1 MMNLRR
7 TTCYRFRYL
16 CSHFLWTILPSSRAL
31 PLLLSS
37 PTSNGSTSPYFR
49 EVTEWLNQQK
59 MTWNEIHQTD
69 FQTSNRILSLGAS
82 KIALHLLPIPTK
94 QSECVSPTLT
104 KQMTDASIAGQLSWA
119 PHTII
124 HLHQDVWLDKL
135 EIVQCRLLAKLGRTP
150 HRIFARKTIA
160 KRINSVTAMA
170 FLQQHH
176 LWGPTK
182 AKYYYGLFAI
192 TTQEQVAVATFSARR
207 NILRNGV
214 PHKSHEL
221 VRYCA
226 KRDGTVVG
234 GISKLLQAFI
244 VDQQPDDIV
253 TLVDRDWG
261 PGSGW
266 HPLGFQTV
274 QIMHP
279 LVMLTSPKDG
289 LRRHIV
295 GAGIQEG
302 SKTGRLGIP
311 ESIMEELDKLQC
323 PHEAFQQLV
332 SQEMYPVHDTG
343 VERLMMLVNT
353 STRDSTKE
361 LWKTSVPTYSQTY
374 YSGNSG
380 VAALLKQAEQE
391 CPPLDSQLERDSMAS
406 WRAASGSLST
416 LVFSAP
422 SSLDPNAIVQVQER
436 LHGWRTV
443 SLIGG
448 VTKSI
453 YHGVYKANKDGT
465 VDSGSNV
472 IEYIRTVV
480 TLALSVLEG
489 RARDIPSTVRFLHFG
504 LGAGTLQRLIS
515 HYLPESQHVT
525 IELDTGVVAAA
536 SILPTSQ
543 NMCIQI
549 GDALA
554 YKRADSD
561 PPFDCICIDI
571 FGADNLLPPEF
582 YSTDFLQRL
591 RDDALGSEG
600 VIVHNFHLG
609 GDKHAR
615 QLEDA
620 EVTYA
625 TSFKSCYRVHS
636 LDSKPR
642 AGNAILMA
650 SKFELNEGMLQIAA
664 QRTQRRWSL
673 GFNASLRLKTLQ
685 LVSPPTDTHG
695 GCT

>member
-1 MMNLRR
+1 MMNVRR
-7 TTCYRFRYL
+7 NTCYRYL
-16 CSHFLWTILPSSRAL
+16 CSHFLWTVLPSAKALQL
-31 PLLLSS
+31 PLVVSPASFGSSS
-37 PTSNGSTSPYFR
+37 PFFQ
-49 EVTEWLNQQK
+49 EVTEWLDRQK
-59 MTWNEIHQTD
+59 MPWNEIHQTD
-69 FQTSNRILSLGAS
+69 FPTKNRILSLGDA

-94 QSECVSPTLT
+94 PSECVPPTLT
-104 KQMTDASIAGQLSWA
+104 KQMTDASISGQLSWA

-124 HLHQDVWLDKL
+124 HLHQDVWLDKQD
-135 EIVQCRLLAKLGRTP
+135 IVQCRLLAKLGRTP
-150 HRIFARKTIA
+150 FRIFARKTIA
-160 KRINSVTAMA
+160 KRIDAVTAMA

-192 TTQEQVAVATFSARR
+192 KTQEQVAVATFSARR
-207 NILRNGV
+207 NILRKGL

-289 LRRHIV
+289 LRRYIV

-311 ESIMEELDKLQC
+311 VPLMKGLDMLQC
-323 PHEAFQQLV
+323 PNETFQRLV
-332 SQEMYPVHDTG
+332 SQELYPVHDTG

-361 LWKTSVPTYSQTY
+361 LWRMSVPTYSPTY
-374 YSGNSG
+374 YSENSG

-406 WRAASGSLST
+406 WRAASGSVST

-422 SSLDPNAIVQVQER
+422 SSLDPNAIVKVQER

-443 SLIGG
+443 SLVGG
-448 VTKSI
+448 MTKSI

-465 VDSGSNV
+465 VDFGTNV
-472 IEYIRTVV
+472 IEYIRTIV
-480 TLALSVLEG
+480 TIALSVLES
-489 RARDIPSTVRFLHFG
+489 RARDIPSTVRFLHLG

-536 SILPTSQ
+536 GILPTSQ
-543 NMCIQI
+543 NMCIQS

-554 YKRADSD
+554 YQRADSD
-561 PPFDCICIDI
+561 PPFDCICIDV
-571 FGADNLLPPEF
+571 FGADNVLPPAF
-582 YSTDFLQRL
+582 YSAEFLHRL
-591 RDDALGSEG
+591 RDDVLGPEG
-600 VIVHNFHLG
+600 VVVHNFHLG

-615 QLEDA
+615 QQEDA
-620 EVTYA
+620 EASYA

-642 AGNAILMA
+642 AGNSILMA
-650 SKFELNEGMLQIAA
+650 SKFELSESMLQISA
-664 QRTQRRWSL
+664 QRMQRRWSL

-685 LVSPPTDTHG
+685 LVSPPTDTHNS
-695 GCT
+695 CT